1 MLAQAAFTL
10 LPSLA
15 FLHNSTVESPRVKRH
30 LASCGDR
37 MLRGILNIRLGEVD
51 NHFRFLVADSF
62 DLAGWDADFLTR
74 IPVTSLDDQL
84 TDCPAPVV
92 NKEAGHV
99 PDLSVG
105 RLDRIAGH
113 LASAL
118 KMLVVPVVIQPAGLQ
133 LVLQR
138 WYKYGIATHSPHG
151 VPSPVRRP
159 TVVAVVL
166 DFELA
171 RDRFVGL

>member
-1 MLAQAAFTL
+1 ML
-10 LPSLA
+10 
-15 FLHNSTVESPRVKRH
+15 
-30 LASCGDR
+30 C
-37 MLRGILNIRLGEVD
+37 GILDVRLGKRND
-51 NHFRFLVADSF
+51 HFRFLVADSF

-138 WYKYGIATHSPHG
+138 WYEHGIAAHSPHG

-159 TVVAVVL
+159 VIIAAVSYTH
-166 DFELA
+166 
-171 RDRFVGL
+171 